1 MQLSAQVRG
10 HRMASGNGMEGE
22 GEREAGLSL
31 PADTD
36 LIQTSLPHLYV
47 LCVHLP
53 FDENRKKREY
63 SKLSTPFYSEGVS
76 VWMCEHSAPVSAVC
90 LKLIITGS
98 SVYCEERLPPLC
110 ETISPIA
117 TSNQY
122 FRTFSHIWPITFHFW
137 VDKSNLLIT
146 CLNSVNAD
154 CFILKMNLMLWCCF
168 SSWLPVC
175 SLLHL
180 VDWCAVQ
187 WHMAKIEAL
196 CICYGVVWNDWSLK
210 SHKCKYTHRLKWNL
224 SAPLTWRIGDGPNT
238 DLVESGG

>member
-36 LIQTSLPHLYV
+36 LIQTSLPHLSV

-137 VDKSNLLIT
+137 VDKSNLLIS

-175 SLLHL
+175 SPLHL
-180 VDWCAVQ
+180 V
-187 WHMAKIEAL
+187 E
-196 CICYGVVWNDWSLK
+196 LK
-210 SHKCKYTHRLKWNL
+210 RRASATGKNL
-224 SAPLTWRIGDGPNT
+224 SLAYLLPKGQDQQSYNGVDMLLWQIGDGLKM
-238 DLVESGG
+238 DLQEFRC

>member
-36 LIQTSLPHLYV
+36 LIQTSLPHLSV

-137 VDKSNLLIT
+137 VDKSNLLIS

-180 VDWCAVQ
+180 V
-187 WHMAKIEAL
+187 E
-196 CICYGVVWNDWSLK
+196 LK
-210 SHKCKYTHRLKWNL
+210 RRASATGKNL
-224 SAPLTWRIGDGPNT
+224 SLAYLLPKGQDQQSYNGVDMLLWQIGDGLKM
-238 DLVESGG
+238 DLQEFRC

>member
-36 LIQTSLPHLYV
+36 LIQTSLPHLSV

-137 VDKSNLLIT
+137 VDKSNLLIS

-180 VDWCAVQ
+180 V
-187 WHMAKIEAL
+187 E
-196 CICYGVVWNDWSLK
+196 LK
-210 SHKCKYTHRLKWNL
+210 QRASATGKNL
-224 SAPLTWRIGDGPNT
+224 SLAYLLPKGQDQQSYNGVDMLLWQIGDGLKM
-238 DLVESGG
+238 DLQEFRC